1 MGAPQ
6 QLKIVGTAATR
17 EIGALLDAVAATTG
31 RRKVHAL
38 QVGARSHPAERGE
51 HNWRHLVED
60 KFGKRARFTGL
71 DCAAGANVDVVC
83 ADLAEF
89 DEALADSTRFDL
101 VICDRLLEH
110 SKAPWRIAAKLQR
123 LMAPGGHLFVR
134 VAWARAHHAEPDDYW
149 RMSFAGVM
157 LLFDGLEPVSLF
169 YTGGA
174 VGLDIAYRVTRGE
187 AVEVSPAIGAVEQA
201 LFQVVLDHGD
211 NRAMLANQAGQR
223 YPLSRDYLPTMF
235 VNVVA
240 RRLDGAAPEP

>member
-1 MGAPQ
+1 MGAPE
-6 QLKIVGTAATR
+6 QLRIVGTAATR
-17 EIGALLDAVAATTG
+17 EIATMLDAVAAATG
-31 RRKVHAL
+31 KRNVHVL

-60 KFGKRARFTGL
+60 KFGKRVKFTGV
-71 DCAAGANVDVVC
+71 DSAAGANVDIVC
-83 ADLAEF
+83 DDFAKLDPNA
-89 DEALADSTRFDL
+89 FDL

-110 SKAPWRIAAKLQR
+110 SKAPWRLAGQLQQ
-123 LMAPGGHLFVR
+123 LMTPGSHLFVR

-157 LLFDGLEPVSLF
+157 LLFDRLRPVSLF

-174 VGLDIAYRVTRGE
+174 AGLDIAYRVTRGE
-187 AVEVSPAIGAVEQA
+187 AVEISPAIGAVEQA
-201 LFQVVLDHGD
+201 LFQVVLDHEA
-211 NRAMLANQAGQR
+211 NRAMLAKQAGQR

-240 RRLDGAAPEP
+240 RREP

>member
-1 MGAPQ
+1 MGAPE
-6 QLKIVGTAATR
+6 QLRIVGTAATR
-17 EIGALLDAVAATTG
+17 EIGTMLEAVAAATG
-31 RRKVHAL
+31 RKAVHTL

-51 HNWRHLVED
+51 YNWRHLVETQ
-60 KFGKRARFTGL
+60 FGKRARFTGL
-71 DCAAGANVDVVC
+71 DCSAGANVDVVC
-83 ADLAEF
+83 ADLA
-89 DEALADSTRFDL
+89 DLDQALDATRFDL

-110 SKAPWRIAAKLQR
+110 TRAPWRLAGKLQQ
-123 LMAPGGHLFVR
+123 LLAPGGHLFVR

-157 LLFDGLEPVSLF
+157 LLFDGLEALSLF

-174 VGLDIAYRVTRGE
+174 AGLDIAYRVSRGNK
-187 AVEVSPAIGAVEQA
+187 VEVSPAIGAVEQA
-201 LFQVVLDHGD
+201 LFQVVLDHEA

-240 RRLDGAAPEP
+240 RRPVGARPEP

>member
-1 MGAPQ
+1 MGAPE
-6 QLKIVGTAATR
+6 QLRIVGTAATR
-17 EIGALLDAVAATTG
+17 EIDTMLGAVAATTG
-31 RRKVHAL
+31 RRQAHVL

-51 HNWRHLVED
+51 YNWRHLVAD
-60 KFGKRARFTGL
+60 KFGKRARFVGV
-71 DCAAGANVDVVC
+71 DDNAGANVDVVC
-83 ADLAEF
+83 ADLADF
-89 DEALADSTRFDL
+89 DRALDVTRFDL

-110 SKAPWRIAAKLQR
+110 SRAPWRIADKLQQV
-123 LMAPGGHLFVR
+123 MAPGGHLFVR

-149 RMSFAGVM
+149 RMSFAGVS
-157 LLFDGLEPVSLF
+157 LLFDALAPVSLF

-174 VGLDIAYRVTRGE
+174 AGLDIAYRVTRGD

-201 LFQVVLDHGD
+201 LFQVVLDHEA

-240 RRLDGAAPEP
+240 RREP

>member
-1 MGAPQ
+1 MAAPE
-6 QLKIVGTAATR
+6 QLRIVGTAATR
-17 EIGALLDAVAATTG
+17 EIASMLDSVAATTG
-31 RRKVHAL
+31 RKPVHAL
-38 QVGARSHPAERGE
+38 QLGARRHPAERGE
-51 HNWRHLVED
+51 HNWRHLVDD

-71 DCAAGANVDVVC
+71 DCSAGANVDVVC
-83 ADLAEF
+83 DDLAEF
-89 DEALADSTRFDL
+89 DRALDATRFDL
-101 VICDRLLEH
+101 VICDRVLEH
-110 SKAPWRIAAKLQR
+110 ARAPWRLAAKLQR

-157 LLFDGLEPVSLF
+157 LLFDALEPASLF

-174 VGLDIAYRVTRGE
+174 AGLDIAYRVTRGE
-187 AVEVSPAIGAVEQA
+187 KVEVSPAIGAVEQA

-240 RRLDGAAPEP
+240 RRPVGAPPEP

>member
-1 MGAPQ
+1 MGAPE

-17 EIGALLDAVAATTG
+17 EIAAMLEVVAAATG
-31 RRKVHAL
+31 RKKVRAV

-51 HNWRHLVED
+51 HNWRHLVESRL
-60 KFGKRARFTGL
+60 GKRAQFVGV
-71 DCAAGANVDVVC
+71 DSDAGANVDIVC
-83 ADLAEF
+83 SELAQL
-89 DEALADSTRFDL
+89 DGTLDPAAFDL

-110 SKAPWRIAAKLQR
+110 CKAPWRVAGQLQKL
-123 LMAPGGHLFVR
+123 LAPGGHLFVR
-134 VAWARAHHAEPDDYW
+134 AAWARAHHAEPDDYW

-157 LLFDGLEPVSLF
+157 QLFDGLQPLSLF

-174 VGLDIAYRVTRGE
+174 AGLDIAYRVTRGE
-187 AVEVSPAIGAVEQA
+187 TVEISRAIGAVEQA
-201 LFQVVLDHGD
+201 LFQVVLDHEA

-240 RRLDGAAPEP
+240 RRET

>member
-1 MGAPQ
+1 MGAPE
-6 QLKIVGTAATR
+6 QLKVLGTAASR
-17 EIGALLDAVAATTG
+17 EIGAMLDAVAAASG
-31 RRKVHAL
+31 KRKIHAL

-51 HNWRHLVED
+51 YNWRHLVED
-60 KFGKRARFTGL
+60 KFGKRALFTGL
-71 DCAAGANVDVVC
+71 DCTAGTNVDVVC
-83 ADLAEF
+83 NDLAEF
-89 DEALADSTRFDL
+89 DQALDATRFDL

-110 SKAPWRIAAKLQR
+110 AKAPWQLAARMQRII
-123 LMAPGGHLFVR
+123 APGGHLFVR

-157 LLFDGLEPVSLF
+157 LLFDQLVARSLF

-174 VGLDIAYRVTRGE
+174 VGLDIAYRVTRGDT
-187 AVEVSPAIGAVEQA
+187 VEVSPAVGAVEQA
-201 LFQVVLDHGD
+201 LFQVVLDHEA

-240 RRLDGAAPEP
+240 RREP

>member
-1 MGAPQ
+1 MGAPE
-6 QLKIVGTAATR
+6 QLRIVGTAASR
-17 EIGALLDAVAATTG
+17 EIAAMLDAVAASTG
-31 RRKVHAL
+31 KRKAHVL
-38 QVGARSHPAERGE
+38 QIGARSHPAERGE

-60 KFGKRARFTGL
+60 KLGKRARFTGV
-71 DCAAGANVDVVC
+71 DSQAGANVDVVC
-83 ADLAEF
+83 ADFA
-89 DEALADSTRFDL
+89 ALGRMLDPNAFDL

-110 SKAPWRIAAKLQR
+110 SQAPWRVAGQLQQ
-123 LMAPGGHLFVR
+123 LLAPGGHLFVR

-157 LLFDGLEPVSLF
+157 QLFDGLKPVSLF

-187 AVEVSPAIGAVEQA
+187 EVEISPAIGAVEQG
-201 LFQVVLDHGD
+201 LFQVVLDHEA

-240 RRLDGAAPEP
+240 RREP

>member
-1 MGAPQ
+1 MGAPE

-17 EIGALLDAVAATTG
+17 EIGAMLDAVATMTG
-31 RRKVHAL
+31 RRKIHAL

-51 HNWRHLVED
+51 YNWRHLVED

-71 DCAAGANVDVVC
+71 DCSAGANVDVVC
-83 ADLAEF
+83 ADLA
-89 DEALADSTRFDL
+89 DLDRALDTTRFDL

-110 SKAPWRIAAKLQR
+110 SKAPWRIAGKLQKV
-123 LMAPGGHLFVR
+123 MAPGGHLFVR

-149 RMSFAGVM
+149 RMSFAAVM
-157 LLFDGLEPVSLF
+157 LLFEGLKPTSLF

-174 VGLDIAYRVTRGE
+174 AGLDVAYRVTRGD
-187 AVEVSPAIGAVEQA
+187 AVEISPAIGAVEQA
-201 LFQVVLDHGD
+201 LFQVVLDHEA

-240 RRLDGAAPEP
+240 RREP

>member
-1 MGAPQ
+1 MGAPE
-6 QLKIVGTAATR
+6 QLRIVGTAATR
-17 EIGALLDAVAATTG
+17 EIAALLDAVAAATG
-31 RRKVHAL
+31 KRKAHVL
-38 QVGARSHPAERGE
+38 QVGARTHPAERGA

-60 KFGKRARFTGL
+60 RLGKRARFTGV
-71 DCAAGANVDVVC
+71 DSCAGANVDVVC
-83 ADLAEF
+83 GDLTAL
-89 DEALADSTRFDL
+89 EAAAFDL
-101 VICDRLLEH
+101 VICDRVLEH
-110 SKAPWRIAAKLQR
+110 AVAPWHLAGQLRQ

-157 LLFDGLEPVSLF
+157 LLFDALRPLSLF

-174 VGLDIAYRVTRGE
+174 AGLDIAYRVMRGD
-187 AVEVSPAIGAVEQA
+187 AVELSPAIGAVEQA
-201 LFQVVLDHGD
+201 LFQVVLDHED

-240 RRLDGAAPEP
+240 RREP

>member
-1 MGAPQ
+1 MGAPE

-17 EIGALLDAVAATTG
+17 EIATMLDAVAASTG
-31 RRKVHAL
+31 KRKIQVL

-51 HNWRHLVED
+51 HHWRHLVAD
-60 KFGKRARFTGL
+60 KFGKRIKFTGV
-71 DCAAGANVDVVC
+71 DSSAGANVDIVC
-83 ADLAEF
+83 ADFAEL
-89 DEALADSTRFDL
+89 DRKLNPQAFDL

-110 SKAPWRIAAKLQR
+110 TKAPWRVAAQLQQ
-123 LMAPGGHLFVR
+123 LLAPGAHLFVR

-157 LLFDGLEPVSLF
+157 QLFDGLKPVSLF

-174 VGLDIAYRVTRGE
+174 VGLDIAYRVTRGD
-187 AVEVSPAIGAVEQA
+187 AVEMSPAIGAVEQG
-201 LFQVVLDHGD
+201 LFQVVLDHEA

-240 RRLDGAAPEP
+240 RREP

>member
-1 MGAPQ
+1 MGAPE

-17 EIGALLDAVAATTG
+17 EIAAMLDSVAQATG
-31 RRKVHAL
+31 KKKVHVL

-60 KFGKRARFTGL
+60 RFTKRARFTGI
-71 DCAAGANVDVVC
+71 DSVAGANVDIVC
-83 ADLAEF
+83 ADFAEL
-89 DEALADSTRFDL
+89 DRKLDASAFDL

-110 SKAPWRIAAKLQR
+110 SKAPWRLASQLQQ
-123 LMAPGGHLFVR
+123 LLAPGGHLFVR

-157 LLFDGLEPVSLF
+157 QLFDGLKPVSLF

-174 VGLDIAYRVTRGE
+174 VGLDIAYRVTRGD
-187 AVEVSPAIGAVEQA
+187 AVEISPAIGAVEQG
-201 LFQVVLDHGD
+201 LFQVVLDHEA
-211 NRAMLANQAGQR
+211 NRAMLASQAGQR

-240 RRLDGAAPEP
+240 RREP

>member
-1 MGAPQ
+1 MGAPE
-6 QLKIVGTAATR
+6 QLRIVGTAATR
-17 EIGALLDAVAATTG
+17 EIATMLDAVAAAAG
-31 RRKVHAL
+31 KKKINVL

-51 HNWRHLVED
+51 HNWRHLVAD
-60 KFGKRARFTGL
+60 KLGKRARFTGV
-71 DCAAGANVDVVC
+71 DSGAGANVDVVC
-83 ADLAEF
+83 TEF
-89 DEALADSTRFDL
+89 DELERTLDAASFDL

-110 SKAPWRIAAKLQR
+110 ARAPWRVAGQLQR
-123 LMAPGGHLFVR
+123 LMAPGAHLFVR

-157 LLFDGLEPVSLF
+157 LLFDGLRPVSLF

-174 VGLDIAYRVTRGE
+174 AGLDIAYRVTRGE
-187 AVEVSPAIGAVEQA
+187 AVEISPAIGAVEQA
-201 LFQVVLDHGD
+201 LFQVVLDHEA

-240 RRLDGAAPEP
+240 RREP